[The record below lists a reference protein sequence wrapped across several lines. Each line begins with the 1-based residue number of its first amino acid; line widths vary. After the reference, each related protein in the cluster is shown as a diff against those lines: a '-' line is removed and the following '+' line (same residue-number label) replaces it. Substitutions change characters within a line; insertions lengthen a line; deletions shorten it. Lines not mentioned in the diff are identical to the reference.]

1 MWDVFDHVL
10 DSIDEE
16 QSKKN
21 DINNDIPIKVKSKIK
36 IKKDDSRKKDDSKK
50 KSKGKKIKIK
60 LKVKDEETKIE
71 SKVDQDKK
79 KKKKSSNDLC
89 EFCNENT
96 LIYDENVVCT
106 SCGMINSMIINNN
119 QEWRYYGS
127 EDSKR
132 SSDPTRC
139 GMPINPL
146 LPNSSLGTIINGHG
160 YEVYRRLHKWNS
172 ITYKERSLI
181 KVFNTITSRA
191 KEGTIPPCIIDKAS
205 LMYKMLSENNIKR
218 GSSRQ
223 SLIAAC
229 LWNAL
234 KSKDLSR
241 STKEI
246 AKLFDID
253 IKKMTVGCKEFNE
266 KMHLKDVD
274 YSTSIKPATAENYI
288 DRYSVKLKI
297 PEEFKVKIIKVSEIS
312 EKLGIVTK
320 NTPQSIAVGS
330 IYLVSQEYNLG
341 FTKKSLH
348 NICEISEVTISK
360 AYKEL
365 DKYKKYLLR

>member
-1 MWDVFDHVL
+1 MWDVYDNVL
-10 DSIDEE
+10 DSIDKDSTVKNNIINDNDE
-16 QSKKN
+16 QYDKTMNRKKKTMNNKN
-21 DINNDIPIKVKSKIK
+21 DKANKTNTANKTNATN
-36 IKKDDSRKKDDSKK
+36 RK
-50 KSKGKKIKIK
+50 KKIKIK
-60 LKVKDEETKIE
+60 IKIKDNVPSSKIN
-71 SKVDQDKK
+71 KINKK
-79 KKKKSSNDLC
+79 IKQDLC
-89 EFCNENT
+89 EYCNENT

-146 LPNSSLGTIINGHG
+146 LPNSSLGTIINGYGH
-160 YEVYRRLHKWNS
+160 EVYRRLHKWNS

-181 KVFNTITSRA
+181 KVFNTISSKA

-253 IKKMTVGCKEFNE
+253 IKKMTVGCKEFN
-266 KMHLKDVD
+266 
-274 YSTSIKPATAENYI
+274 
-288 DRYSVKLKI
+288 
-297 PEEFKVKIIKVSEIS
+297 
-312 EKLGIVTK
+312 
-320 NTPQSIAVGS
+320 
-330 IYLVSQEYNLG
+330 
-341 FTKKSLH
+341 
-348 NICEISEVTISK
+348 
-360 AYKEL
+360 
-365 DKYKKYLLR
+365 

>member
-1 MWDVFDHVL
+1 MWDIYNDVL
-10 DSIDEE
+10 DSIDDESI
-16 QSKKN
+16 Q
-21 DINNDIPIKVKSKIK
+21 NNDIKNVTLEGDIKKKGRKIK
-36 IKKDDSRKKDDSKK
+36 IK
-50 KSKGKKIKIK
+50 I
-60 LKVKDEETKIE
+60 KVKQKQNQIN
-71 SKVDQDKK
+71 
-79 KKKKSSNDLC
+79 SNQDLC
-89 EFCNENT
+89 EFCNEYA
-96 LIYDENVVCT
+96 LIYDANIVCT

-146 LPNSSLGTIINGHG
+146 LPNSSLGTIINGYG
-160 YEVYRRLHKWNS
+160 NEVYRRLHKWNS
-172 ITYKERSLI
+172 ITYKEWSLI
-181 KVFNTITSRA
+181 KVFNTISTKA
-191 KEGTIPPCIIDKAS
+191 KEGTIPTCIIDKAS
-205 LMYKMLSENNIKR
+205 VMYKMLSENNIKR

-246 AKLFDID
+246 AKLFNID

-266 KMHLKDVD
+266 KMHLKDIN

-288 DRYSVKLKI
+288 DRYSVKLTISIKYKEQI
-297 PEEFKVKIIKVSEIS
+297 VKVAEIS

-330 IYLVSQEYNLG
+330 IYFISQEYNLG
-341 FTKKSLH
+341 FTKKILH
-348 NICEISEVTISK
+348 DICEISEVTISK
-360 AYKEL
+360 AFKEL
-365 DKYKKYLLR
+365 DKYKKYLLS

>member
-1 MWDVFDHVL
+1 MWGIYENVL
-10 DSIDEE
+10 DSIESVPTKPEE
-16 QSKKN
+16 NISTKR
-21 DINNDIPIKVKSKIK
+21 KS
-36 IKKDDSRKKDDSKK
+36 
-50 KSKGKKIKIK
+50 KKIKIK
-60 LKVKDEETKIE
+60 IKVKHGDKN
-71 SKVDQDKK
+71 VDCKKNTDGKKNTDKSAK
-79 KKKKSSNDLC
+79 GELC
-89 EFCNENT
+89 EFCHKNS
-96 LIYDENVVCT
+96 LIFDENVVCT
-106 SCGMINSMIINNN
+106 SCGMINSIIINQS

-132 SSDPTRC
+132 SSDPNRC

-146 LPNSSLGTIINGHG
+146 LPNSSLGTIINGRG
-160 YEVYRRLHKWNS
+160 FEVYRRLHKWNS

-181 KVFNTITSRA
+181 KVFNTITAKA
-191 KEGTIPPCIIDKAS
+191 KEGTIPNCIIDKAS

-246 AKLFDID
+246 AKLFDIN

-266 KMHLKDVD
+266 KMHLKDIN
-274 YSTSIKPATAENYI
+274 YSTNIKPATAENYI

-297 PEEFKVKIIKVSEIS
+297 PVQYKNNIVKVAVMS

-341 FTKKSLH
+341 FTKKILH

-365 DKYKKYLLR
+365 EKYKKYLIK